1 MKCRTGMSA
10 SHTTMTTCAST
21 TMLGDTTKKNKRAVP
36 ATACKGNLR
45 QAAMLTIDAWKHL
58 AAETEAQPFRNGNAS
73 HTRQSSA
80 GSRTCA
86 AEIGIGALL
95 LDDPGGASAGGGSGG
110 GGSRRPMGMRAAP
123 PTAASCVGNASNF
136 AGSSGRRP
144 PMTSKTSACVG
155 ARNGSGKVAE
165 RNSSTRP
172 RIVAGPSLTPL
183 ATNAGDQFARET
195 TSCTA

>member
-1 MKCRTGMSA
+1 MNRVAEEKLCVAKHEMPHWNVCLPHYYDNMCKHYNAWR
-10 SHTTMTTCAST
+10 HN
-21 TMLGDTTKKNKRAVP
+21 KKNKHAVP
-36 ATACKGNLR
+36 ATTCKGNLR

-123 PTAASCVGNASNF
+123 PKAASCVGNASNF

-172 RIVAGPSLTPL
+172 RIVAGP
-183 ATNAGDQFARET
+183 
-195 TSCTA
+195 